1 MASKENPAMGNGGAS
16 ETFCLAAERP
26 EDSQAR
32 LSLQCESART
42 RVEPRRIT
50 AQAEAHLRDLEWRI
64 GRLGELADK
73 GHADRSTIIE
83 RIGVACELARLDQE
97 AQR

>member
-50 AQAEAHLRDLEWRI
+50 AQAGAHLRDLEWRI

-83 RIGVACELARLDQE
+83 RIGVACELARLE
-97 AQR
+97 AEAPR

>member
-1 MASKENPAMGNGGAS
+1 MAHNRNPAPLAGRAS
-16 ETFCLAAERP
+16 EAFCLAAERP

-32 LSLQCESART
+32 LSLQCEGART

-73 GHADRSTIIE
+73 GHADRSTTIE
-83 RIGVACELARLDQE
+83 RIGVACELARLE
-97 AQR
+97 AEAPR